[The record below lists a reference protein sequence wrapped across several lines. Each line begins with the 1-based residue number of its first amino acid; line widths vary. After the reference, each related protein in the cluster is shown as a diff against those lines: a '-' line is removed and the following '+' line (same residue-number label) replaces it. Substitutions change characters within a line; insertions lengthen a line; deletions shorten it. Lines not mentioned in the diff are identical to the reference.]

1 MGSQF
6 FMVFHNQYFIPAVIH
21 VYWAKLLII
30 CEALMFRQ
38 IFLDRADLL
47 CFFYKFRLQRHSTES
62 VNFTVNIMVIV
73 RS

>member
-6 FMVFHNQYFIPAVIH
+6 FMVFHNQYFHPCSNSC
-21 VYWAKLLII
+21 LLG
-30 CEALMFRQ
+30 Q
-38 IFLDRADLL
+38 ITNNIWSTDAQTDFLDKADLL

-62 VNFTVNIMVIV
+62 INFTVNIMVTV